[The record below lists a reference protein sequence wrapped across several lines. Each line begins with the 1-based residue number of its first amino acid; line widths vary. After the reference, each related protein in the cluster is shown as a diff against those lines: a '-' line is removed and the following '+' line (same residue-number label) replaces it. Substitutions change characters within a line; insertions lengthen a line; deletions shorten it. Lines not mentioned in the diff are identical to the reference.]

1 MKTNNVET
9 RALIG
14 LSATDIRLIFH
25 AFDILEDTEGSCPS
39 MDELTNKLYITL
51 QDIEGHDDWLLAGG
65 MDDDTVEVS
74 KQQ

>member
-74 KQQ
+74 KR

>member
-51 QDIEGHDDWLLAGG
+51 QDIEGHDDWVLAGG
-65 MDDDTVEVS
+65 LDDDTVEVS
-74 KQQ
+74 KR

>member
-1 MKTNNVET
+1 MKMNNAET
-9 RALIG
+9 RALVG

-39 MDELTNKLYITL
+39 GDELTNKLYITL

-65 MDDDTVEVS
+65 LDDDTVEVS
-74 KQQ
+74 KR

>member
-65 MDDDTVEVS
+65 LDDDTVEVS
-74 KQQ
+74 KR